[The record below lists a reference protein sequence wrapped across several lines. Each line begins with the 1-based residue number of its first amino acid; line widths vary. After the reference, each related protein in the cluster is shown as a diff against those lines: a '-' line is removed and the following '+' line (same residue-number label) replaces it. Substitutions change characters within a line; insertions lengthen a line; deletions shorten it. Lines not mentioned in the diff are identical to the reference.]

1 MRLALEITFP
11 LEAFAFQRGTLETEG
26 AGTVFKFKE
35 KTFLSWIVNRL
46 SLLLFGSLDG
56 SAQPV
61 AFTYHATTST
71 LKLETLSLNIGADW
85 KVRVQ

>member
-35 KTFLSWIVNRL
+35 KTPIRSARSREPFVNTL
-46 SLLLFGSLDG
+46 HFG
-56 SAQPV
+56 
-61 AFTYHATTST
+61 
-71 LKLETLSLNIGADW
+71 
-85 KVRVQ
+85 